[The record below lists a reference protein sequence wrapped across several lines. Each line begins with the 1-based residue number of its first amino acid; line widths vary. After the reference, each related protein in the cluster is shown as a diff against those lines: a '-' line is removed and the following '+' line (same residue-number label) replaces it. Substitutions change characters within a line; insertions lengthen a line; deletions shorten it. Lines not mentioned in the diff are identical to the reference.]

1 MLRVN
6 IKAYSLFFLK
16 KPRRAFWKQD
26 FKNKNFIHFFTK
38 NFWIVKNSF
47 YLCLQ
52 IRLDAF
58 RQKPCHIT

>member
-26 FKNKNFIHFFTK
+26 FKNKNFIHFFYK
-38 NFWIVKNSF
+38 KF
-47 YLCLQ
+47 
-52 IRLDAF
+52 LDCKKF
-58 RQKPCHIT
+58 FLPLSPDKVGCF